1 MKWAFSMLG
10 VAALYVLT
18 FPVVSWSVLKVPKP
32 STTRPTPATIRPSL
46 PPWLK
51 VYGAPYAWLR
61 ETPLKGA
68 LDTYSH
74 DVTNHLQRL

>member
-1 MKWAFSMLG
+1 MKRALTILG
-10 VAALYVLT
+10 MAALYVLT
-18 FPVVSWSVLKVPKP
+18 FPVVAWSVLKVPKS

-74 DVTNHLQRL
+74 DVTDRLQQL